1 MSRPKQPDLSAEK
14 AAARLFLAQEFPCKT
29 DFFYTLKPEEL
40 ITLLAKFAHA
50 FTAPAPQVAVA
61 VPTEPGNGIE
71 QE

>member
-50 FTAPAPQVAVA
+50 FTAPPP

-71 QE
+71 QEKSK